1 MKSVKLP
8 TLLAM
13 TALLLAAGC
22 TAVAQYQHDSPSG
35 DAAAEHARRTAGNG
49 DERDLVRFPGE
60 MRQHTLSNMRD
71 HLLAIAEIQEAL
83 AQGALERAAGI
94 SEKRLGMTSLAAHGA
109 HEAAKFMPQGMQE
122 IGSAMHRN
130 ASRFALAAQDASAT
144 GDIRPALRALAQ
156 VTQSCVA
163 CHAAYRVQ

>member
-1 MKSVKLP
+1 MKSARLP
-8 TLLAM
+8 ALLAIS
-13 TALLLAAGC
+13 ALLLLGGG
-22 TAVAQYQHDSPSG
+22 TAIAQHQHDSPSG
-35 DAAAEHARRTAGNG
+35 HTAMEHARPAAGNG
-49 DERDLVRFPGE
+49 DERIFVHFPDA
-60 MRQHTLSNMRD
+60 MRQQTLSNMRD

-83 AQGALERAAGI
+83 ALGALDRAAGI

-109 HEAAKFMPQGMQE
+109 HESSKFMPREMQD

-130 ASRFALAAQDASAT
+130 ASRFAVAAQDASAT
-144 GDIRPALRALAQ
+144 GDLRPALRALAQ

>member
-8 TLLAM
+8 TPLVI
-13 TALLLAAGC
+13 TALLLAAGGA
-22 TAVAQYQHDSPSG
+22 AVAQHQHDSPSG
-35 DAAAEHARRTAGNG
+35 DAAADHARHAAGNG
-49 DERDLVRFPGE
+49 EERKLVRFPEE

-83 AQGALERAAGI
+83 AQGALDRAAGI

-109 HEAAKFMPQGMQE
+109 HEASKFMPQGMQE

-130 ASRFALAAQDASAT
+130 ASRFALAAQDASAS
-144 GDIRPALRALAQ
+144 GDLRPALRALAQ

-163 CHAAYRVQ
+163 CHATYRVQ